1 METRLCS
8 VLLAAALLSGCSWFH
23 RGEKAPTPVVADE
36 PQGEPTVIEPQVT
49 AAR

>member
-23 RGEKAPTPVVADE
+23 RGEKAPAPVVADE
-36 PQGEPTVIEPQVT
+36 PQGEPTVIEPQVN
-49 AAR
+49 RR